1 MKRDAFITIRRKSIL
16 KKAVII
22 KDSKG
27 GAKLV
32 LIILLIIVIPMIVFL
47 VIRFE
52 GAAPVISCNLPSPAI
67 GLIHELKLNIADES
81 SGLRNMRAVIRKDG
95 IEILLLEKD
104 YPADHF
110 IMGGT
115 VTKDPVRIRIEPRKL
130 KISDGKVLLQIT
142 ARDYSWRNFWNGN
155 PAKFEQELWI
165 DTKPPEINVLTK
177 AHNINQGGCGLA
189 IYQINEDLAEGG
201 VMAGDIFFPGYA
213 GYFSD
218 KKIHLCFFA
227 LEYQKGLDTEMYIL
241 AVDQAGNKAKSRFPH
256 YIRKK
261 KFKEDTLAISDHF
274 LNSTIAGFEIPE
286 EFKPSQLTLVDKFL
300 KINREL
306 RKQNTSSIL
315 EPGKNS
321 DKVMYWEGIFLRLPN
336 SAPRAGFA
344 DHRIYKYNG
353 QTIDRQ
359 VHLGVDLASLAQS
372 EVPAANKGKVVFTGY
387 VGIYGNT
394 VVVDHGFGIF
404 SVYSHLSR
412 ISVEVGKI
420 VEKGEVLGK
429 TGETGLAAGDHLHF
443 AMFVNNVFVNPI
455 EWWDASW
462 IENNI
467 TSKIKDVE
475 SSFQAK

>member
-1 MKRDAFITIRRKSIL
+1 L
-16 KKAVII
+16 KEANII
-22 KDSKG
+22 KDEKG

-32 LIILLIIVIPMIVFL
+32 LIILLIIIIPLIVVL

-52 GAAPVISCNLPSPAI
+52 GAAPIISCKFPSPAI
-67 GLIHELKLNIADES
+67 GLMYEFKLNMADEG
-81 SGLRNMRAVIRKDG
+81 SGLRKIRVAIIRDG
-95 IEILLLEKD
+95 LETLLLDKD
-104 YPADHF
+104 YPFDNF

-115 VTKDPVRIRIEPRKL
+115 VKNDPVMIKIEPRKF
-130 KISDGKVLLQIT
+130 KIPDGKVVLQIT

-155 PAKFEQELWI
+155 LAKFEQDLLI
-165 DTKPPEINVLTK
+165 DTKQPEINVLTR

-189 IYQINEDLAEGG
+189 IYQINEDHAESG
-201 VMAGDIFFPGYA
+201 VMVGDIFFPGYA

-218 KKIHLCFFA
+218 KNIFICFFA
-227 LEYQKGLDTEMYIL
+227 LEYQRGTDTEMYIL
-241 AVDQAGNKAKSRFPH
+241 AVDQAGNKAKSGFPH

-261 KFKEDTLAISDHF
+261 KFKEDELAISEYF
-274 LNSTIAGFEIPE
+274 LNSKIAGFELPE
-286 EFKPSQLTLVDKFL
+286 EFKPSQLTLVDKYL
-300 KINREL
+300 KINGEL
-306 RKQNTSSIL
+306 RKQNTAAIFES
-315 EPGKNS
+315 GKNS
-321 DKVMYWEGIFLRLPN
+321 DKVLYWEGIFLRLPN

-359 VHLGVDLASLAQS
+359 IHLGVDLASLSQS
-372 EVPAANKGKVVFTGY
+372 EVPAANKGKVVLVEN
-387 VGIYGNT
+387 VGIYGKT
-394 VVVDHGFGIF
+394 VVIDHGFGIF
-404 SVYSHLSR
+404 SSYSHLSQA
-412 ISVEVGKI
+412 SVEVGKI
-420 VEKGEVLGK
+420 VEKGEVIGK

-475 SSFQAK
+475 NTFQAK